1 MKKIIVL
8 CAVAFMFSCSSEN
21 ETDTQETI
29 EKLTAARPAPI
40 IENEID
46 EVFSEYFNS
55 QEYFVAQEAIVLFN
69 SKVNNSYAIKNSK
82 NKVELFNW
90 INNNISLTQFANI
103 QEANDLW
110 NNKERLQNLKFE
122 KFSSFLQTIK
132 VSDVEL
138 LLIAFDKWEP
148 INLIETSDKTC
159 TQKADECREE
169 ARASFISCTK
179 ELKDEGA
186 GQDAHNFEEDKYVV
200 AQAECKKQ
208 YEICINRKK

>member
-1 MKKIIVL
+1 
-8 CAVAFMFSCSSEN
+8 MFSCSNEN
-21 ETDTQETI
+21 EVSSQENI
-29 EKLTAARPAPI
+29 EKSTPARPAPI

-69 SKVNNSYAIKNSK
+69 SKVSNSYAIKNSK
-82 NKVELFNW
+82 SKVELFDW

-122 KFSSFLQTIK
+122 RFSSFLQTIK

-138 LLIAFDKWEP
+138 LLVAFDKWEP
-148 INLIETSDKTC
+148 LFKQTLDEPCSDK
-159 TQKADECREE
+159 ADDCRDA
-169 ARASFISCTK
+169 ARATLIASVKGLSDDADQ
-179 ELKDEGA
+179 DEKNA
-186 GQDAHNFEEDKYVV
+186 IEDKYV
-200 AQAECKKQ
+200 QDQMNCKKE
-208 YEICINRKK
+208 YDACINRK

>member
-82 NKVELFNW
+82 NKVELF
-90 INNNISLTQFANI
+90 IG
-103 QEANDLW
+103 
-110 NNKERLQNLKFE
+110 
-122 KFSSFLQTIK
+122 
-132 VSDVEL
+132 
-138 LLIAFDKWEP
+138 LIIIF
-148 INLIETSDKTC
+148 
-159 TQKADECREE
+159 
-169 ARASFISCTK
+169 
-179 ELKDEGA
+179 
-186 GQDAHNFEEDKYVV
+186 H
-200 AQAECKKQ
+200 
-208 YEICINRKK
+208 